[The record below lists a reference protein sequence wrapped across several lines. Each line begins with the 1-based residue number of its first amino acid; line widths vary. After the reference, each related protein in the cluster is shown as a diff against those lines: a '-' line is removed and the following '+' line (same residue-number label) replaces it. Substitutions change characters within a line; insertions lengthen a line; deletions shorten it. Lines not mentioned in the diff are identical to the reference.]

1 MRIAI
6 VGGRDFQNYDLLK
19 FKLLPFRASITQIVS
34 GGASGA
40 DNLAEIYAKE
50 HNIPLKVF
58 EAEWE
63 NFSEPCK
70 IKENAQGKKY
80 NALAG
85 FNRNTLIIQNS
96 DFVVAFW
103 DKKSPGTRDSIGKA
117 HKLKKDILIIYY

>member
-1 MRIAI
+1 MKVAI
-6 VGGRDFQNYDLLK
+6 IGGRDFQNYDLLK
-19 FKLLPFRASITQIVS
+19 FKLLPYKTSISQIIS

-40 DNLAEIYAKE
+40 DNLGEIYAKE
-50 HNIPLKVF
+50 NNIPLKVF

-85 FNRNTLIIQNS
+85 FNRNSQIIQNS
-96 DFVVAFW
+96 DFVIAFW
-103 DKKSPGTRDSIGKA
+103 NGSSPGTRDSIGKA